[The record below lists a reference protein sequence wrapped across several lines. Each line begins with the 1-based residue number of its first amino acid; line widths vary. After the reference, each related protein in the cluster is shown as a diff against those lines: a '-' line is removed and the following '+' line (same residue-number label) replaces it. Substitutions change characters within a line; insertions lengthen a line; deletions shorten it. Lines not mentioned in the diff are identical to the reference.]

1 MKKHALRLLA
11 ALLAAAA
18 VAGLAAAP
26 IIYFKISDKLL
37 LNREF
42 TMDELPQI
50 AIGSSE
56 IEFLKG
62 AEEYLCG
69 TAYETTAEECGV
81 EEMISALDDFLSAM
95 PFLEETKIAVMCS
108 LNEASYC
115 DA

>member
-42 TMDELPQI
+42 TTDELPQI

-56 IEFLKG
+56 IEFLKVRKNIF
-62 AEEYLCG
+62 A
-69 TAYETTAEECGV
+69 AQ
-81 EEMISALDDFLSAM
+81 
-95 PFLEETKIAVMCS
+95 PTKRQRKSVAWRK
-108 LNEASYC
+108 
-115 DA
+115 